1 MHELLEQLNK
11 SFDNKFKQE
20 VSLTEI
26 TRFSL
31 NLHRSAA
38 IVVTNNYIY
47 TLSKKLFSVNV
58 NKLPLVS
65 LEDIFME
72 DKKLK
77 LKIAG
82 EIYRLPVASNRK
94 NTVMK
99 FVNKVKALKEK

>member
-11 SFDNKFKQE
+11 SFDDKFKQE

-47 TLSKKLFSVNV
+47 TLNKKLFSVNV

-72 DKKLK
+72 DNKLK

-82 EIYRLPVASNRK
+82 EIYRLPVSSSKK

-99 FVNKVKALKEK
+99 FVNEVKALKEK